1 MSLASPFRFL
11 ARALTFA
18 LAAVI
23 TVFAQTPS
31 ALDGFEPDFDGSVLA
46 VASLPDGRILVGGQF
61 TRAEELVVGVLM
73 LMLGLYLEDW
83 IDQWRSR
90 RQR

>member
-18 LAAVI
+18 FAVVA

-46 VASLPDGRILVGGQF
+46 VATLPDGRVLVGGQF
-61 TRAEELVVGVLM
+61 TAYRGRPTGPVTRNNLARLNADGSLEIGRAHV
-73 LMLGLYLEDW
+73 
-83 IDQWRSR
+83 
-90 RQR
+90 